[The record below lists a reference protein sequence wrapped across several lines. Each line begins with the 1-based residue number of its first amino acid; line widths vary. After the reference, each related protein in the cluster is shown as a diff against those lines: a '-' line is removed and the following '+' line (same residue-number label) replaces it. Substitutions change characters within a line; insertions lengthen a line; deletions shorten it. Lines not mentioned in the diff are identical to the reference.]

1 MVNCSI
7 KMENRRFNFIMGFFE
22 ILILIPMVL
31 ISLVL
36 LAIPFAILILMFRTY
51 DKVKKIEDTLSKEQ
65 D

>member
-1 MVNCSI
+1 
-7 KMENRRFNFIMGFFE
+7 MGFFE

-36 LAIPFAILILMFRTY
+36 LAIPVAILILMFRTY